1 MLIRVYKTLR
11 GLASKLKLLVIERE
25 IRKNIVLTGEG
36 HRFGIT
42 SRVRLNEG
50 ATPSNIEL
58 QDHVEMYGTLT
69 ALHKGKIVMHPWS
82 KIGAGSS
89 IISVNYVEIG
99 MDTAI
104 ADGATI
110 VDNNFHPTNP
120 DDRRYMRRTPHDS
133 IERQAHNSASA
144 PIIIGENV
152 LVGSNARICKGVT
165 IGDNA
170 IIAACAVVTKDVPAN
185 AIAAGNPAKIV
196 KENIDKTTTPIFGI
210 NARKD

>member
-1 MLIRVYKTLR
+1 MLIKVYRALR
-11 GLASKLKLLVIERE
+11 GLVGKFKLFVIERE
-25 IRKNIVLTGEG
+25 IRKNVIFTGDG
-36 HRFGIT
+36 QRFGIS
-42 SRVRLNEG
+42 SRVKLNEG
-50 ATPSNIEL
+50 AKPSNIEL

-69 ALHKGKIVMHPWS
+69 ALHKGRIIMHPWS

-89 IISVNYVEIG
+89 IISVNCVEIG
-99 MDTAI
+99 RDTAI
-104 ADGATI
+104 ADGVTI

-120 DDRRYMRRTPHDS
+120 DDRRYMRHTPHDS
-133 IERQAHNSASA
+133 IERQAHNSANA
-144 PIIIGENV
+144 PIVIGENV

-196 KENIDKTTTPIFGI
+196 KEGIDKTTTPIFGI
-210 NARKD
+210 KARKN